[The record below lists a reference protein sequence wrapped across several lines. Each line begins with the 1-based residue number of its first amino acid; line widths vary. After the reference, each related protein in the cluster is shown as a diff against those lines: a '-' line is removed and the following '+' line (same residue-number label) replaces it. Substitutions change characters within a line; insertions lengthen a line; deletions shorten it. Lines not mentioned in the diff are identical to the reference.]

1 MVQFLPNIGDKC
13 TSLSFTEANTP
24 ESMWKIMDFNTESL
38 LESGYNIFELD
49 ISEASTVIEGIN
61 QLDNISLLC

>member
-13 TSLSFTEANTP
+13 TSLPFTEANTP
-24 ESMWKIMDFNTESL
+24 EGMGKVMDFNTESL

-49 ISEASTVIEGIN
+49 ISEASTVVECVN
-61 QLDNISLLC
+61 QLDNISLFC